1 MPPTRFEDSP
11 RNEIFRAAQPH
22 FCDIARMPEKVA
34 RRRVILDTDTFNE
47 VDDQFAL
54 AHLLLSPNEVE
65 VEAVYAAPF
74 FNDRSS
80 GPADGME
87 KSYEEIL
94 RVIDLVDGPRPPV
107 FRGSTSYLPGAAQPV
122 KSAAAADLVE
132 RAMSVKEGERLYV
145 AGIAAATNLAS
156 ALLLEPKI
164 ASRITLIWLGGHG
177 PHWPDTREF
186 NLHQDLHAARTLLD
200 SPVPLVLLP
209 CHPVTS
215 HLIVTVPE
223 LEKHLAP
230 HSKLGAYLTDIV
242 RHYGNN
248 SPGWSKVI
256 WDISAS
262 AWLINPGWMMTREE
276 PSPLLLDDVTWGDR
290 AGRRP
295 IQIAHGLNRDAIFAD
310 FYAKAARAGKPA

>member
-1 MPPTRFEDSP
+1 MLETSS
-11 RNEIFRAAQPH
+11 
-22 FCDIARMPEKVA
+22 
-34 RRRVILDTDTFNE
+34 RRRVILDTDTYNE

-54 AHLLLSPNEVE
+54 AHLLLSPEQVE
-65 VEAVYAAPF
+65 IEAVYAAPF

-80 GPADGME
+80 SPADGME
-87 KSYEEIL
+87 KSYDEIL

-107 FRGSTSYLPGAAQPV
+107 FRGSPSYLPGPGLPV

-132 RAMSVKEGERLYV
+132 RALAVAEGERLYV

-164 ASRITLIWLGGHG
+164 ADRIVVVWLGGHG

-186 NLHQDLHAARTLLD
+186 NLQQDLHAARVLLD

-209 CHPVTS
+209 CYPVTS

-223 LEKHLAP
+223 LETHLEP
-230 HSKLGAYLTDIV
+230 RSKLGAYLTDIV
-242 RHYGNN
+242 RRYGDN

-262 AWLINPGWMMTREE
+262 AWLVHPDWIASREE
-276 PSPLLLDDVTWGDR
+276 SSPLLRDDVTWGDR

-295 IQIAHGLNRDAIFAD
+295 IQIAHGLYRDGIFAD
-310 FYAKAARAGKPA
+310 FYAKAARAGKSG